1 MNTDNGRF
9 VNNGSTLGQDP
20 RYQELINKKYPKPG
34 FFNSKKIAEE
44 LLEERQK
51 LLSVAKDFTLFTA
64 AGVIESLHEGYAYQ
78 EELKQN
84 IIKTEQELQNI
95 KGDIVLAKEAE
106 KYQAF
111 GLYDFEHPAQN
122 SFQLSNELKEVRADI
137 KRYITT
143 KKAASA
149 SSGFTFNNSARQGQK
164 FVNDMVKLMLRAYN
178 AEAENAVKSVK
189 SDRTEAAINRLEK
202 CKTQVERLGKMIDL
216 KINPKF
222 HKARIHEIELAFDY
236 HSILR
241 LEKEKE
247 REIAAEL
254 KEQKRVEAEFKKRQ
268 LKLEK
273 EAQQKRIALTQLIER
288 KNLEKD
294 SLSEDELVKL
304 DNLSHELE
312 EIEESIKLAVD
323 RLANLSA
330 GYVYVISNIGSFGEG
345 KIKIGM
351 TRRVDPME
359 RVKELSNAAT
369 PFAFDVHLLHYSEN
383 ALAIE
388 KSLHKY
394 FDNKGRR
401 INMINKRREHFYASP
416 AEVRTAINE
425 LGLGGAIT
433 TFTEEVEASDFM
445 ESINIRKQLESSSPA
460 SRGKRAAF

>member
-9 VNNGSTLGQDP
+9 VNGVPLGQDP
-20 RYQELINKKYPKPG
+20 RYQELINKQYPKPG

-51 LLSVAKDFTLFTA
+51 LLSVAKDFELFTA

-78 EELKQN
+78 AELKQN
-84 IIKTEQELQNI
+84 ILNTEKDLQKIKETV
-95 KGDIVLAKEAE
+95 VLAHEAE

-122 SFQLSNELKEVRADI
+122 SFQLSNELKELRADI

-143 KKAASA
+143 KRAASA
-149 SSGFTFNNSARQGQK
+149 TSGFTFNNSARQGQK

-202 CKTQVERLGKMIDL
+202 CKTQVENLGKMIDL

-222 HKARIHEIELAFDY
+222 HKARIREIELAFEY
-236 HSILR
+236 HTVLR
-241 LEKEKE
+241 LEKEAE
-247 REIAAEL
+247 RERAAEI
-254 KEQKRVEAEFKKRQ
+254 KEQKKVEAEFKKRQ
-268 LKLEK
+268 IKLEK
-273 EAQQKRIALTQLIER
+273 EAQQKRIALTQLMER
-288 KNLEKD
+288 KNSDKD
-294 SLSEDELVKL
+294 SLSEEELVKL
-304 DNLSHELE
+304 SDLSQELE
-312 EIEESIKLAVD
+312 EIEESIKQAID

-330 GYVYVISNIGSFGEG
+330 GYVYVISNVGSFGEG

-369 PFAFDVHLLHYSEN
+369 PFGFDVHLLHYSED

-394 FDNKGRR
+394 FDSQGRR
-401 INMINKRREHFYASP
+401 INMVNKRREHFYATP
-416 AEVRTAINE
+416 VEVREAITA
-425 LGLGGAIT
+425 LGLGGSIT
-433 TFTEEVEASDFM
+433 TFNETIEALEYR
-445 ESINIRKQLESSSPA
+445 ESIEARKQLQS
-460 SRGKRAAF
+460 